1 MRKKEYFKES
11 EDSSL
16 LYYEEYRDKKTIK
29 PEKAPEPEKDKFEII
44 GQSTPRIDGKRIV
57 TGRAPFTHDIKLR
70 GMLCGKILRSPH
82 ACADIVSM
90 DLSKA
95 RDLPGVK
102 AVLQL
107 KEGRV
112 KYMGEQVAAV
122 AAKDEKTAAEALKL
136 IEVKYKPLPF
146 AVTVEK
152 AMEEG
157 APQVHG
163 DRDRANVP
171 SKPFNNYNRGDIEE
185 GFNEADVVIE
195 RTYTTAV
202 EIHHPAE
209 THGSMARWEGDRLTV
224 WDSTQ
229 SIFGVR
235 DGLAYWLKVPAS
247 RIKVIKK
254 YMGGGFGS
262 KLGINDYT
270 VAAALLA
277 QEAKKPV
284 KIILSREEN
293 SLCVGNRPS
302 SLQTIKGG
310 VKNDGTLTALY
321 LKNYTSGG
329 IGRGDRCAE
338 PIIDVYRCPNLKVEE
353 YTVYTNTGASRPT
366 RAPGHVQGTF
376 ALEGF
381 MEELANEINMDPLEL
396 RKKNYSTKNQGDTG
410 IPYSSKGLDKCY
422 ELGSEKIGWKRRNK
436 KPGQGNRTVK
446 RGLGMASQI
455 WWGTGRPGTSADIK
469 LHRDGSVEAI
479 CGTQDIGCGT
489 RTYMATVTAETL
501 GLKPED
507 ITVKLGN
514 TEYPWCGSSGGS
526 TTTPSVAPAVRDAAL
541 KAADFLKN
549 LAANKLKI
557 KPEEVKREEGK
568 FFAKSDPK
576 KSIPFNELLRELRR
590 EAVFHGECSGR
601 PSEYAYNT
609 FSAHFAEVEVDKD
622 TGRIKV
628 LRIVAAHE
636 SGRILNTQ
644 TAESQVIGGV
654 TQGIS
659 TALFEGRIMD
669 NTTGNVVNR
678 NLRDYKIATSLDMP
692 EIIPIFVDSIDPHIN
707 ILGTKGLGEPP
718 RIPISGAIAN
728 AVYNAIGV
736 HVREIPM
743 TPDKVLEA
751 LKTEGG
757 EGR

>member
-1 MRKKEYFKES
+1 MTKRRYFTEP
-11 EDSSL
+11 EDSTL
-16 LYYEEYRDKKTIK
+16 KYYEEYRDKKTIE
-29 PEKAPEPEKDKFEII
+29 PEKIPEPEKDIFELI
-44 GQSTPRIDGKRIV
+44 GQKTPRIDGIRIV
-57 TGRAPFTHDIKLR
+57 TGRAPYTHDIKLR
-70 GMLCGKILRSPH
+70 GMLHGKILRSPH
-82 ACADIVSM
+82 ACAEIVSM

-95 RDLPGVK
+95 RNLPGVLV
-102 AVLQL
+102 VLQL

-112 KYMGEQVAAV
+112 KYVGEQVAAV
-122 AAKDEKTAAEALKL
+122 AAKDAQTAEEALKL
-136 IEVKYKPLPF
+136 IDVEYKVLPF
-146 AVTVEK
+146 TVTVEK
-152 AMEEG
+152 SMEEG

-163 DRDRANVP
+163 DRNRLNVP
-171 SKPFNNYNRGDIEE
+171 AKPFNDYSRGDVEK
-185 GFNEADVVIE
+185 GFKEADVVIE
-195 RTYTTAV
+195 HSYKTAV

-209 THGSMARWEGDRLTV
+209 THGSIAKWEGERLTV

-229 SIFGVR
+229 AIFGVR

-247 RIKVIKK
+247 RIKVIKN

-277 QEAKKPV
+277 REAGKPV

-302 SLQTIKGG
+302 SLQTIRGG
-310 VKNDGTLTALY
+310 VKNDGTLTALH

-338 PIIDVYRCPNLKVEE
+338 PIIDVYTCPNMKVEE

-381 MEELANEINMDPLEL
+381 MDELASAIYMDPLEL
-396 RKKNYSTKNQGDTG
+396 RKKNYSTKNQGNTG

-422 ELGSEKIGWKRRNK
+422 ELGAEKINWKRRNRN
-436 KPGQGNRTVK
+436 PGQGNGAVK

-455 WWGTGRPGTSADIK
+455 WWGTGRPGTGADIK

-479 CGTQDIGCGT
+479 CGAQDLGTGT

-501 GLKPED
+501 GLRPED

-526 TTTPSVAPAVRDAAL
+526 TTTPSVAPAIRDAAL
-541 KAADFLKN
+541 KAADHLKK
-549 LAANKLKI
+549 LAANKFKI
-557 KPEEVKREEGK
+557 KPEEVGIGKGK
-568 FFAKSDPK
+568 FVNRKDTSAQPV
-576 KSIPFNELLRELRR
+576 PFDELLRELRR

-601 PSEYAYNT
+601 SSEYAYNT
-609 FSAHFAEVEVDKD
+609 FAAHFVEVEVDTQ
-622 TGRIKV
+622 TGQIKV
-628 LRIVAAHE
+628 LKVVAAHE
-636 SGRILNTQ
+636 SGRIINTQ
-644 TAESQVIGGV
+644 TAESQIVGAI
-654 TQGIS
+654 TQGVS
-659 TALFEGRIMD
+659 TALFEERLMD
-669 NTTGNVVNR
+669 NTTGTVINR
-678 NLRDYKIATSLDMP
+678 NLRDYKIATSVDIP
-692 EIIPIFVDSIDPHIN
+692 EIVPLFVDSIDPHIN
-707 ILGTKGLGEPP
+707 NLGTKGLGEPP

-736 HVREIPM
+736 HLREIPM
-743 TPDKVLEA
+743 TPDKVLEV
-751 LKTEGG
+751 LKRKEV
-757 EGR
+757 

>member
-1 MRKKEYFKES
+1 MRKKDYFSEA
-11 EDSSL
+11 EDSTL
-16 LYYEEYRDKKTIK
+16 LYYEEFRDKKTREPK
-29 PEKAPEPEKDKFEII
+29 PAPEPEKAKFEII
-44 GQSTPRIDGKRIV
+44 GQKTPRVDGKRIV
-57 TGRAPFTHDIKLR
+57 TGKAPYTHDIKLR

-82 ACADIVSM
+82 ACADIISM

-95 RDLPGVK
+95 QSLLGVK
-102 AVLQL
+102 AALQL

-112 KYMGEQVAAV
+112 KYVGEQVAAV
-122 AAKDEKTAAEALKL
+122 AAKDERTAEEALKL
-136 IEVKYKPLPF
+136 IEVKYTPLPF
-146 AVTVEK
+146 VVTVEK
-152 AMEEG
+152 AMEDG

-163 DRDRANVP
+163 DRDRRNVP
-171 SKPFNNYNRGDIEE
+171 AKPFNDYNRGDIEK
-185 GFNEADVVIE
+185 GFSEADAVIE
-195 RTYTTAV
+195 RTYKTAV

-209 THGSMARWEGDRLTV
+209 THGSVAKWEGERLTV

-229 SIFGVR
+229 AIFGVR

-262 KLGINDYT
+262 KLSINDYT
-270 VAAALLA
+270 VTAALLA
-277 QEAKKPV
+277 REARNPV

-302 SLQTIKGG
+302 SIQTIKGG
-310 VKNDGTLTALY
+310 IKKDGTLTALY

-329 IGRGDRCAE
+329 IGRGDRCGE
-338 PIIDVYRCPNLKVEE
+338 PIIDVYTCPNLKVEE

-381 MEELANEINMDPLEL
+381 LDELASEINMDPLDV
-396 RKKNYSTKNQGDTG
+396 RKKNYSTKNRGNTG

-422 ELGSEKIGWKRRNK
+422 EQGALKIGWTKRNK
-436 KPGQGNRTVK
+436 KPGQGNGRLR
-446 RGLGMASQI
+446 RGLGMSSQI
-455 WWGTGRPGTSADIK
+455 WWGVGRPPTLADVK
-469 LHRDGSVEAI
+469 LHRDGSVEAVS
-479 CGTQDIGCGT
+479 GTQDLGTGT
-489 RTYMATVTAETL
+489 RTYMATITAETL
-501 GLKPED
+501 GLKPEN

-541 KAADFLKN
+541 KAADYLKN
-549 LAANKLKI
+549 LAADKLEI
-557 KPEEVKREEGK
+557 KPEEVSIGKGK
-568 FFAKSDPK
+568 FFAISNPS
-576 KSIPFNELLRELRR
+576 KSISFSELLREFRQV
-590 EAVFHGECSGR
+590 AVFHGECGGR
-601 PSEYAYNT
+601 PSDYAYNT
-609 FSAHFAEVEVDKD
+609 FSAHFAEVEVDTE
-622 TGRIKV
+622 TGQIKV
-628 LRIVAAHE
+628 LRVVAAHE
-636 SGRILNTQ
+636 SGRIINTQ

-659 TALFEGRIMD
+659 TALFEGRVVD

-678 NLRDYKIATSLDMP
+678 NWRDYKIATALDIP
-692 EIIPIFVDSIDPHIN
+692 EIVPVFVDSIDPHIN

-718 RIPISGAIAN
+718 RIPIAAAVAN
-728 AVYNAIGV
+728 AVYNAIGI

-751 LKTEGG
+751 LKQE
-757 EGR
+757 EE